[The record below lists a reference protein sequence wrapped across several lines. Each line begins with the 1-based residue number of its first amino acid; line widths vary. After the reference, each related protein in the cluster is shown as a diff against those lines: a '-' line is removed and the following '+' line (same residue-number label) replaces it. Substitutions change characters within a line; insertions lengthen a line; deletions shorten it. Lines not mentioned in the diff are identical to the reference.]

1 MSTRRLVSWVA
12 TMVAGLTIVSG
23 LPARAANV
31 PTVMSYQGFLA
42 DGANNPRQGAFK
54 MKFSI
59 YADSTGGSA
68 LWTETYA
75 AIPVSSGVFGVM
87 LGTVTPLPASAFT
100 GARLWLQTAV
110 SDTILAPRRPLVTV
124 PYSFRAQLADT
135 AAFALQ
141 GQTGATGATG
151 ATGDTGP
158 TGATGST
165 GPTGATGNTGPTG
178 ATGNTGPTGATGNTG
193 PTGATGA
200 TRPTRDTAPPSPTGT
215 TATSA
220 PPAPPAPPTS
230 ADAPGAR

>member
-59 YADSTGGSA
+59 YADSTGGAA
-68 LWTETYA
+68 LWSETYA
-75 AIPVSSGVFGVM
+75 AIPVSGGVFGVM

-100 GARLWLQTAV
+100 GVRLWLETAV
-110 SDTILAPRRPLVTV
+110 SDTTLAPRRPLVTV
-124 PYSFRAQLADT
+124 PYSFRAPAADT
-135 AAFALQ
+135 STIALEAPA
-141 GQTGATGATG
+141 GATGA
-151 ATGDTGP
+151 
-158 TGATGST
+158 
-165 GPTGATGNTGPTG
+165 
-178 ATGNTGPTGATGNTG
+178 TGATGNTG

-200 TRPTRDTAPPSPTGT
+200 TGPTGPAGGT
-215 TATSA
+215 GGTGRTGGTGATGKTG
-220 PPAPPAPPTS
+220 PTG
-230 ADAPGAR
+230 P